1 MMDAAP
7 APIFDAPHDT
17 ETDWGGLA
25 PSELAIELAAAARD
39 HFAHLFPVA
48 ALRAGL
54 DGAPSDAT
62 SWDLVVEHGY
72 SSVGLPE
79 ELGGIGD
86 LADAVVVLAEAGR
99 ALVPVPLMS
108 TVSAAQVLLGAGI
121 EADELAE
128 RARSVAVLRPGA
140 TEVRILDGD
149 RVTEAVVLEADGD
162 GVRVRILRVPGADAP
177 LDPID
182 PSRPLVTFPLDALEP
197 LAEHRV
203 PGAEVDDVLAPARIA
218 TAADLVGVA
227 SLALEGG
234 IAHAL
239 VREQFGR
246 LIGSFQAVKH
256 ELADADVAIERA
268 RSLTAGAA
276 ARLVADPRIGAA
288 TDLALLA
295 QAAAAD
301 AALRAT
307 RLQVQLLGA
316 MGLTFEADAPLA
328 LRRAE
333 QTARHLGA
341 AAELYA
347 AAGARRIAQRAGAVG
362 TAGTAG
368 EGAR

>member
-7 APIFDAPHDT
+7 APISAPHDT
-17 ETDWGGLA
+17 ETDWRGLA
-25 PSELAIELAAAARD
+25 PSELATELAAAARE
-39 HFAHLFPVA
+39 HFAHLFPA
-48 ALRAGL
+48 SGLRAAL
-54 DGAPSDAT
+54 DGAAPEPGR
-62 SWDLVVEHGY
+62 WELVVEHGY
-72 SSVGLPE
+72 SAVGLPE

-86 LADAVVVLAEAGR
+86 VSDAIVVLAEAGR
-99 ALVPVPLMS
+99 ALVPVPLLS
-108 TVSAAQVLLGAGI
+108 TVSAAQVLLGAGL
-121 EADELAE
+121 EVEEPAE
-128 RARSVAVLRPGA
+128 RARTVAVARAGA
-140 TEVRILDGD
+140 TEVRLLDGD
-149 RVTEAVVLEADGD
+149 RVAEAVVLDADGD
-162 GVRVRILRVPGADAP
+162 GVRLRVLRVPAIEARI
-177 LDPID
+177 DPID
-182 PSRPLVTFPLDALEP
+182 PSRPVVTVALEALEP
-197 LAEHRV
+197 IAEHRL
-203 PGAEVDDVLAPARIA
+203 ADADVDDVLAPARIA
-218 TAADLVGVA
+218 TAADLVGIA
-227 SLALEGG
+227 SLALDGG

-276 ARLVADPRIGAA
+276 ARWTADPRPGSA

-341 AAELYA
+341 PAELYA
-347 AAGARRIAQRAGAVG
+347 AAGARRIARRLTEGG
-362 TAGTAG
+362 T
-368 EGAR
+368 R